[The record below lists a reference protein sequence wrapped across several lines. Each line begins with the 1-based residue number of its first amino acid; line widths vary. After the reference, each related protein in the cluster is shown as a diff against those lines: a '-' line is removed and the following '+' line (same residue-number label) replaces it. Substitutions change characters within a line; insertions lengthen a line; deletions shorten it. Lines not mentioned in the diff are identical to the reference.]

1 MTSSFFLALLSVS
14 LFVSSC
20 DAFGFEVAAKAR
32 QCFFEYSEQNSLVS
46 VMFQVTHGGFLDIN
60 IQVCCFSC
68 LWLTMQVKGPDDR
81 EIYSGERETEGRYS
95 FNAHVAGLYSFCF
108 DNSMSSLTS
117 KIVQLDVT
125 VTAPAGDAKPDKDDD
140 PIKEQLDL
148 LESAISGISSD
159 QKYLKMRQ
167 KAHKSSM

>member
-1 MTSSFFLALLSVS
+1 LLP
-14 LFVSSC
+14 L
-20 DAFGFEVAAKAR
+20 KR
-32 QCFFEYSEQNSLVS
+32 
-46 VMFQVTHGGFLDIN
+46 
-60 IQVCCFSC
+60 
-68 LWLTMQVKGPDDR
+68 QVKGPDER

-95 FNAHVAGLYSFCF
+95 FNAHVTGLFSFCF

-125 VTAPAGDAKPDKDDD
+125 VTSADQPRGGDDGDDD
-140 PIKEQLDL
+140 PVKERIEL

-167 KAHKSSM
+167 KAHKSSMI